1 MMLIII
7 KKLVN
12 KMFEKKDNIRTVE
25 EIDTEVSEHNPIND
39 EIVKRKFNVMNI
51 EKINTPDGMAGDNWY
66 QYVVGQGSS
75 EIKGLTMGTLKQV
88 TEHANNVANDLD
100 ERSKGK
106 KTGYSSNQNNKT
118 ADKPSDK
125 PAK

>member
-1 MMLIII
+1 MI

-25 EIDTEVSEHNPIND
+25 NIDTKISEHNPIND
-39 EIVKRKFNVMNI
+39 EVIKRKFNVMNI
-51 EKINTPDGMAGDNWY
+51 EKINTPNGMVGDNWY

-88 TEHANNVANDLD
+88 TEHANNVADDLND
-100 ERSKGK
+100 RSKGK
-106 KTGYSSNQNNKT
+106 KTGYSSSQNNKT
-118 ADKPSDK
+118 
-125 PAK
+125 PAKPVK

>member
-1 MMLIII
+1 MLVTI

-12 KMFEKKDNIRTVE
+12 KMFEKKDNIKIAE
-25 EIDTEVSEHNPIND
+25 EIDTEISEQTPIN
-39 EIVKRKFNVMNI
+39 EEVIKRKFTVMNI

-66 QYVVGQGSS
+66 QYVVGQGTS

-118 ADKPSDK
+118 
-125 PAK
+125 PAKPPAP

>member
-1 MMLIII
+1 MI

-25 EIDTEVSEHNPIND
+25 EIDTEISEHAPIND
-39 EIVKRKFNVMNI
+39 EVIKRKFNVMNI
-51 EKINTPDGMAGDNWY
+51 EKISTPDGMVGDNWY

-88 TEHANNVANDLD
+88 TEHANKIADDLND
-100 ERSKGK
+100 RSKGK
-106 KTGYSSNQNNKT
+106 KTGYSSSQNNKT
-118 ADKPSDK
+118 
-125 PAK
+125 PAKPVQ

>member
-1 MMLIII
+1 MF

-12 KMFEKKDNIRTVE
+12 KMFEKKDNVKIVE
-25 EIDTEVSEHNPIND
+25 ETDTVINEHTSSNNEVI
-39 EIVKRKFNVMNI
+39 KRKFNVTNI
-51 EKINTPDGMAGDNWY
+51 EKISTPDGMVGDNWY

-88 TEHANNVANDLD
+88 TEHANNVADDLD

-118 ADKPSDK
+118 
-125 PAK
+125 PAKPVQ

>member
-1 MMLIII
+1 MI

-12 KMFEKKDNIRTVE
+12 KMFDKKDNIRPAE
-25 EIDTEVSEHNPIND
+25 EIDVEMSEHAPIKD
-39 EIVKRKFNVMNI
+39 EVIKLKFNVMNI
-51 EKINTPDGMAGDNWY
+51 EKISTPDGMVGDNWY

-88 TEHANNVANDLD
+88 TEHANKVADDLN

-106 KTGYSSNQNNKT
+106 KQ
-118 ADKPSDK
+118 AIHQARI
-125 PAK
+125 AKHRLNP

>member
-1 MMLIII
+1 M
-7 KKLVN
+7 KLVN
-12 KMFEKKDNIRTVE
+12 KMFEKKDNIRAVEKMDTV
-25 EIDTEVSEHNPIND
+25 ISEHEAIND
-39 EIVKRKFNVMNI
+39 EVVQRKFNVVNI
-51 EKINTPDGMAGDNWY
+51 EKISTPDGMVGDNWY

-88 TEHANNVANDLD
+88 TEHVNKVADDLN

-118 ADKPSDK
+118 
-125 PAK
+125 PAKPVS

>member
-1 MMLIII
+1 MMLVTI

-12 KMFEKKDNIRTVE
+12 KMFEKNDNIKIAE
-25 EIDTEVSEHNPIND
+25 EIDTEISEQTPIH
-39 EIVKRKFNVMNI
+39 EEVIKRKFTVMNI

-66 QYVVGQGSS
+66 QYVVGQGTS

-118 ADKPSDK
+118 
-125 PAK
+125 PAKPPAP